1 MQQSWLQSIDVGRH
15 FVCYRLFL
23 LCQFCQ
29 VMLLKL
35 VSYFTSR
42 LPILPA
48 NAQSSAIW
56 VEKEGDFL
64 EVLRN
69 TWKLMDSVNPDP
81 ASEGN
86 LSLYSAE
93 YQRALGSLMVCITS
107 FQPFLPGL
115 PGKVIVPCPAAGG
128 LRLHR
133 NAELGANT
141 SFPSLFMEPDTVLPL
156 CPVTSHFTPENWAL
170 EELYCCPHRLGKCE
184 GKLGFIWKAVLF
196 QHVCKAELAT
206 TCKVQEAHLTRK
218 QV

>member
-15 FVCYRLFL
+15 FGCYRLFL

-115 PGKVIVPCPAAGG
+115 PGKVIVPCPAAVALGSIETLNLG
-128 LRLHR
+128 PTPAFHPCLWSLILSFLFAQSQALLH
-133 NAELGANT
+133 LKI
-141 SFPSLFMEPDTVLPL
+141 EPLKSST
-156 CPVTSHFTPENWAL
+156 
-170 EELYCCPHRLGKCE
+170 
-184 GKLGFIWKAVLF
+184 AVLTGWAS
-196 QHVCKAELAT
+196 V
-206 TCKVQEAHLTRK
+206 KVNWVLSEKLFCSNMCAK
-218 QV
+218 PS